1 MNKRSVLYAFLPVGS
16 RATAC
21 THYIRI
27 GYHASKH
34 SDGSRTR
41 LGTRFNGL
49 NTVREVLLMIEV
61 DSDELNEVMDRVK
74 MRIQGPGTINTV
86 SIKFHETFKVAY
98 GLGHAWYETKLPL
111 ADVRAVFYEIADDI
125 CGDAA
130 SQGNALALVRQS
142 DRPRLPTPAAAVETL
157 SIHEDF

>member
-1 MNKRSVLYAFLPVGS
+1 MNKRSVLYAFLPIGS
-16 RATAC
+16 PATAS

-27 GYHASKH
+27 GYHACKH

-41 LGTRFNGL
+41 LGNRFNGL

-61 DSDELNEVMDRVK
+61 DSDEINEMMDGVK
-74 MRIQGPGTINTV
+74 MRLHAINTV
-86 SIKFHETFKVAY
+86 SVKFHETFKVAY

-130 SQGNALALVRQS
+130 SQGNPLALVRQT
-142 DRPRLPTPAAAVETL
+142 DRPRLPTLATAVETL

>member
-1 MNKRSVLYAFLPVGS
+1 MNKRSVLYAFLPIGS
-16 RATAC
+16 PATAS

-27 GYHASKH
+27 GYHACKH

-41 LGTRFNGL
+41 LGNRFNGL

-61 DSDELNEVMDRVK
+61 DSDEINEMMDGVK
-74 MRIQGPGTINTV
+74 MRLHAINTV
-86 SIKFHETFKVAY
+86 SVKFHETFKVAY

>member
-1 MNKRSVLYAFLPVGS
+1 MNKRSVLYAFLPIGS
-16 RATAC
+16 PATAS

-27 GYHASKH
+27 GYHACKH

-41 LGTRFNGL
+41 LGNRFNGL

-61 DSDELNEVMDRVK
+61 DSDEINEMMDGVK
-74 MRIQGPGTINTV
+74 MRLHGPGTINTV
-86 SIKFHETFKVAY
+86 SVKFHETFKVAY

-130 SQGNALALVRQS
+130 SQGNAQSLAPRTK
-142 DRPRLPTPAAAVETL
+142 PRLPTLAAAVETL
-157 SIHEDF
+157 SVREDF